1 MIAKEKGAED
11 SCPSCKQTLVCR
23 EITYKDQKKLQ
34 WQYKGK
40 EEAHFSFD
48 FKTGKTSCKE
58 GTGFAETFRKP
69 TTSAQNELNI
79 SGIDLPQKEKEGI
92 MNAAEELT
100 DRMLIVL
107 SGVTRKCAAAGVTH
121 PATVGMIFN
130 QVCETRRSNI

>member
-1 MIAKEKGAED
+1 MIAKTKGAED

-34 WQYKGK
+34 WQYKDK
-40 EEAHFSFD
+40 EVAHFSFD

-58 GTGFAETFRKP
+58 SATGFAETRVQH
-69 TTSAQNELNI
+69 SAQNELNI

-92 MNAAEELT
+92 MKATEELT

-107 SGVTRKCAAAGVTH
+107 SGVTRKCAAAGITH
-121 PATVGMIFN
+121 PATIGMIFN
-130 QVCETRRSNI
+130 QVCETRRSTI